1 MARDVHA
8 LRAALAVAHLVHVGL
23 LSLQQHEREVALA
36 LAAVRRLGL
45 VVGHLPHRVVGIV
58 LEVHHQEIGRFGLLH
73 APQLAGDELGHLDG
87 QVDELALAAEV
98 AAQLLGEHAVLGEL
112 AALAVDVAER
122 LLRVARHVAFGVLAR
137 KVELLLGV
145 HVDARDEVENVQD
158 RVVDLHEASPL
169 LS

>member
-23 LSLQQHEREVALA
+23 LGLQQHEREVALA

-58 LEVHHQEIGRFGLLH
+58 LEVHHQKVGRLGLLH